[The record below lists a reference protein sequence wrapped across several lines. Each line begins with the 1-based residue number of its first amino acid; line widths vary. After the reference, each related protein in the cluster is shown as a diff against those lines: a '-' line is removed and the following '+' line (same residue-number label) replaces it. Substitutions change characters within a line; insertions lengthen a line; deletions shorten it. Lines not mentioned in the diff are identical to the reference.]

1 MKKIKKILATILT
14 VIFCFNVSITPT
26 YAADFTSSTMSDFP
40 LAGTSEIVTIDGINY
55 KYDYYMENGLRKID
69 VTNINTNTVEKVAYD
84 PETSTM
90 YLNGSI
96 VSTKPEL
103 PIAPYSIGTTA
114 DGWEILSKETHKISW
129 GEGISVAALAAMIG
143 AALGFIGGAGV
154 IGAMGMAG
162 LSVIAAGS
170 VGGTVYLEL
179 HMYSAPFVQ
188 PQYRYM
194 WTFTPSTGE
203 VYGPYYTHV

>member
-1 MKKIKKILATILT
+1 MKKFKRILATILA
-14 VIFCFNVSITPT
+14 VIFCFNISITPA
-26 YAADFTSSTMSDFP
+26 YAADTSDSTISDFP
-40 LAGTSEIVTIDGINY
+40 LAGTSEIVTIDGTNY

-69 VTNINTNTVEKVAYD
+69 VTNMNTNTVEKVAYD
-84 PETSTM
+84 PETYTM

-96 VSTKPEL
+96 VSTMPDL
-103 PIAPYSIGTTA
+103 PITPYSIGTTA
-114 DGWEILSKETHKISW
+114 DGWEILSAESHKISW
-129 GEGISVAALAAMIG
+129 GEGMSVAALAAMIG
-143 AALGFIGGAGV
+143 AALGFAGGAAV
-154 IGAMGMAG
+154 IGAIGMAG

-179 HMYSAPFVQ
+179 HMFTAPFAQ

-203 VYGPYYTHV
+203 VYGPYYNPV